1 MAVKVPLE
9 IRRKTFA
16 LTITRLY
23 AQLQTH
29 IEPLG
34 GTVVRLDH
42 GRWGVMVDNQLRST
56 FLLKNSKNWVNDPK
70 AVNLIG
76 RFDFRSWHVVEADDL
91 NADVDFFVF
100 ATTQRTPEKMNI
112 VVLTKQE
119 LLKLWNDPR
128 RKAGAH
134 GSKFFYFSRLLTG
147 RLGDSRFAKSA
158 KKDYAG
164 WIDIDQSALNNYKAL
179 VSDHK

>member
-1 MAVKVPLE
+1 MTIKTPLE
-9 IRRKTFA
+9 IRRKSFA
-16 LTITRLY
+16 TTLPRLY
-23 AQLQTH
+23 HQMQSH

-76 RFDFRSWHVVEADDL
+76 RFDFRSWHVMEPDDL

-100 ATTQRTPEKMNI
+100 ATTQREPEKIDI
-112 VVLTKQE
+112 VVLTKDE
-119 LLKLWNDPR
+119 MLKFWNDPR

-147 RLGDSRFAKSA
+147 RFGDSRFAKSA

-164 WIDIDQSALNNYKAL
+164 WVDLDTSALNNYKAL
-179 VSDHK
+179 VTDHK